1 MIPRDPSSGF
11 EEGLPDTTLYAI
23 TENLDSF
30 YAPGKGPFTRSRE
43 NYFLRV
49 GIFSR

>member
-30 YAPGKGPFTRSRE
+30 YAPGKG
-43 NYFLRV
+43 
-49 GIFSR
+49 

>member
-1 MIPRDPSSGF
+1 MAPRDLRLRS

-30 YAPGKGPFTRSRE
+30 YAPEKGS
-43 NYFLRV
+43 
-49 GIFSR
+49 